1 MLLEGVK
8 NGKLAELNQKLGDIK
23 EGKLNLDEMK
33 KAISDTFGQNNPLYK
48 AISSWDPK
56 TDLSALKSNISRIT
70 NRFPTLKGT
79 ANNVGDEFKKI
90 ASAISDLVTI
100 GKKLGLTTTEMTPD
114 QKLITEYVERAVAY
128 AKELVTILAT
138 QDSLNAEILMYQSQ
152 SLSSPTKT
160 Q

>member
-1 MLLEGVK
+1 
-8 NGKLAELNQKLGDIK
+8 
-23 EGKLNLDEMK
+23 
-33 KAISDTFGQNNPLYK
+33 
-48 AISSWDPK
+48 
-56 TDLSALKSNISRIT
+56 
-70 NRFPTLKGT
+70 
-79 ANNVGDEFKKI
+79 
-90 ASAISDLVTI
+90 
-100 GKKLGLTTTEMTPD
+100 MTPD